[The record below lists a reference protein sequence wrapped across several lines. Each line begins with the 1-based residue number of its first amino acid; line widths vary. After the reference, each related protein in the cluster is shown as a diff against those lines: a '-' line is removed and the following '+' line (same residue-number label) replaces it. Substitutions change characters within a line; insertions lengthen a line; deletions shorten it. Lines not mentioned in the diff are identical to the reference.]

1 MSWTEGINT
10 TASGSGRVDDIEGHL
25 QGEIRGPTKL
35 VKMRGDAMRWTGSP
49 KGENEGCSRVNGARG
64 ERCDIDNVR
73 SVGHS
78 TRTGRIESIILSRR
92 LDAIRDSRIASQMAF
107 GTLPGHVRHQRFA
120 AGAFPRRLRAWRERN
135 NLSQSE
141 AALKLQISK
150 RTLQEWEQG
159 RAAPRGFARTAIE
172 KAIHA

>member
-1 MSWTEGINT
+1 
-10 TASGSGRVDDIEGHL
+10 
-25 QGEIRGPTKL
+25 
-35 VKMRGDAMRWTGSP
+35 
-49 KGENEGCSRVNGARG
+49 
-64 ERCDIDNVR
+64 
-73 SVGHS
+73 
-78 TRTGRIESIILSRR
+78 
-92 LDAIRDSRIASQMAF
+92 MAF

-120 AGAFPRRLRAWRERN
+120 PGAFPRRLRAWRERN

-172 KAIHA
+172 KQLAPSAPRGVCWAEVVAIRESRIASGALVPVRCPPMSLPCLPRRSRAKAAGLRLPRR